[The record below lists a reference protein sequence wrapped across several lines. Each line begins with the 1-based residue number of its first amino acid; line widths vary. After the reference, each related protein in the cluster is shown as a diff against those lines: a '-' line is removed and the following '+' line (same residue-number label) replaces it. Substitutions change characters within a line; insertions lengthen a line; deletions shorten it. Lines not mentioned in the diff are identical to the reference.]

1 MQIKKL
7 SMLLILASTLATGT
21 AIAQETDGATD
32 TDDAQTERQRADRD
46 QARQRRENMSDE
58 DRAAAR
64 ERREN
69 MSDEDRQVASTVTA
83 RPRVTRCV
91 AVAGVTGSARM
102 ANAGA
107 SNPMVTDHKV
117 GANQKLRV
125 TAFS

>member
-7 SMLLILASTLATGT
+7 SMLLMLAFTLATGT

-32 TDDAQTERQRADRD
+32 TDDAQTERQRPDRD

-69 MSDEDRQVASTVTA
+69 MSDEDRQAA
-83 RPRVTRCV
+83 RDKMRSRRGGDGQRPNGQRGGKQPNGDRPQGGRKPK
-91 AVAGVTGSARM
+91 AESDGV
-102 ANAGA
+102 
-107 SNPMVTDHKV
+107 
-117 GANQKLRV
+117 
-125 TAFS
+125 

>member
-32 TDDAQTERQRADRD
+32 TDDAQTERQRPDRD

-69 MSDEDRQVASTVTA
+69 MSDEDRQAA
-83 RPRVTRCV
+83 RDKMRSRRGGEGQRPNGQRGGKQPNGDRPQGGRKPK
-91 AVAGVTGSARM
+91 AESDGV
-102 ANAGA
+102 
-107 SNPMVTDHKV
+107 
-117 GANQKLRV
+117 
-125 TAFS
+125 